1 MSRHLAIALA
11 AVAIL
16 GTTASADEPRREL
29 KAHEHGRA
37 SLKIAIEGDRVL
49 LDLESPGANIVGFEH
64 AARTEEERAAVT
76 AALARLGEPL
86 GLFMLPAEAGC
97 RVADAAVE
105 IVTEDNEEEHA
116 DAHGHGHDHDHA
128 EDVRHNE
135 YRAVYELACADTGA
149 LRSVGFAF
157 FDVFPATEQIDVT
170 VTGPDGQSAY
180 RVERNAPRLE
190 IAGQS

>member
-1 MSRHLAIALA
+1 MGRHLAIALA

-16 GTTASADEPRREL
+16 ATSAAAHEPRREL

-37 SLKIAIEGDRVL
+37 SLKVAIEGDRLL

-64 AARTEEERAAVT
+64 EARTDDERAAVA
-76 AALARLGEPL
+76 AALARLKEPL
-86 GLFMLPAEAGC
+86 DLFVLPATAGC
-97 RVADAAVE
+97 RVADAVVE
-105 IVTEDNEEEHA
+105 MVTEDEAEEEHA
-116 DAHGHGHDHDHA
+116 DAHGHDHDHA
-128 EDVRHNE
+128 SETRHNE

-149 LRSVGFAF
+149 LRSIGFAF

>member
-11 AVAIL
+11 AVAML
-16 GTTASADEPRREL
+16 GTSASADEPRREL

-64 AARTEEERAAVT
+64 AARTEEERAAVA
-76 AALARLGEPL
+76 AALARLEEPL
-86 GLFMLPAEAGC
+86 GLFVLPAEAGC
-97 RVADAAVE
+97 RLADAAVE
-105 IVTEDNEEEHA
+105 IVSEDEEEEHA
-116 DAHGHGHDHDHA
+116 DAHGHDHGHA
-128 EDVRHNE
+128 EDARHNE
-135 YRAVYELACADTGA
+135 YRALYELACADTGA
-149 LRSVGFAF
+149 LRSIGFAF

>member
-1 MSRHLAIALA
+1 MGRYLAIALA

-16 GTTASADEPRREL
+16 ATSAAAHEPRREL

-37 SLKIAIEGDRVL
+37 SLKVAIEGDRLL

-64 AARTEEERAAVT
+64 EARTDDERAAVA
-76 AALARLGEPL
+76 AALARLKEPL
-86 GLFMLPAEAGC
+86 DLFVLPATAGC
-97 RVADAAVE
+97 RVADAVVE
-105 IVTEDNEEEHA
+105 MVTEDEAEEEHA
-116 DAHGHGHDHDHA
+116 DAHGHDHDHA
-128 EDVRHNE
+128 SETRHNE

-149 LRSVGFAF
+149 LRSIGFAF

>member
-1 MSRHLAIALA
+1 MGRHLAIALA

-16 GTTASADEPRREL
+16 ATTAGAHEPRREL

-64 AARTEEERAAVT
+64 EARTEEERAAVA
-76 AALARLGEPL
+76 AALTRLEEPL
-86 GLFMLPAEAGC
+86 GLFVLPAEAGC
-97 RVADAAVE
+97 RVTNRAVE
-105 IVTEDNEEEHA
+105 IVTEEEAHA
-116 DAHGHGHDHDHA
+116 DAHGHGHGHA
-128 EDVRHNE
+128 EEARHNE
-135 YRAVYELACADTGA
+135 YRAVYQLACADSGA

-157 FDVFPATEQIDVT
+157 FDVFPATEQIDVS
-170 VTGPDGQSAY
+170 VTGPAGQSAY

>member
-1 MSRHLAIALA
+1 MGRHLSIALA

-16 GTTASADEPRREL
+16 ASTAGAHEPRREL

-37 SLKIAIEGDRVL
+37 SLRIAIEGDRVL
-49 LDLESPGANIVGFEH
+49 LDLEAPGANIVGFEH
-64 AARTEEERAAVT
+64 AARTDEERAAVA
-76 AALARLGEPL
+76 AALARLAEPL
-86 GLFMLPAEAGC
+86 GLFVLPAEAGC
-97 RVADAAVE
+97 RVADTAVE
-105 IVTEDNEEEHA
+105 IVAEDEEEEHA
-116 DAHGHGHDHDHA
+116 DAHEHQQGHA
-128 EDVRHNE
+128 EDARHNE
-135 YRAVYELACADTGA
+135 YRAVHELACADTGA

-190 IAGQS
+190 IPGQS